1 MAARFATSTAIRGA
15 LAAHASISATSV
27 LCSVLGRP
35 SQLSVDPENSLQQKH
50 DTSRNNIS
58 TDTDVLPW
66 LEQLHNLVASIYVNG
81 GVNHQ
86 CFTATSSLQNNNNNQ
101 NNNVTMVKIAK
112 NISLEN
118 PIVSYSGISEVDR
131 AFKGRLFLHPQSDI
145 KTILECI
152 QVEASEDSIC
162 GGQEEH
168 TQPFLGITP
177 SISSPPS
184 SSPPKVKVTYRLS
197 QQYGSF
203 FSMNSLLVVTI
214 QVREG
219 CSERVRKINAN
230 EKKLPMPL
238 ATSGLTK
245 SASSVAIAANSGLV
259 SVALAKAASKFAAVT
274 AAKQHSTGRYDLL
287 AHSAPLVAEVVR
299 IEEQWRGVQLLHLAP
314 FYWSRRL
321 NGFVAGS
328 AAYFFFH

>member
-1 MAARFATSTAIRGA
+1 
-15 LAAHASISATSV
+15 
-27 LCSVLGRP
+27 
-35 SQLSVDPENSLQQKH
+35 
-50 DTSRNNIS
+50 
-58 TDTDVLPW
+58 
-66 LEQLHNLVASIYVNG
+66 
-81 GVNHQ
+81 
-86 CFTATSSLQNNNNNQ
+86 
-101 NNNVTMVKIAK
+101 MVKLAK
-112 NISLEN
+112 DISLEN

-145 KTILECI
+145 KTVLECI
-152 QVEASEDSIC
+152 TVEASEDSIC

-168 TQPFLGITP
+168 TQHFLGIPP
-177 SISSPPS
+177 SISSHS

-274 AAKQHSTGRYDLL
+274 AAKQHSTGRYDLS
-287 AHSAPLVAEVVR
+287 AHLAPLVAEVVR
-299 IEEQWRGVQLLHLAP
+299 IEEQWRGVQLLHLSP
-314 FYWSRRL
+314 FHWSRRL

-328 AAYFFFH
+328 AAYFSFTKT